1 VSTPRLSLRYVTDDL
16 GVLAELAAQGIHE
29 PETMP
34 FSTPWT
40 DVEAPELQ
48 RNTLRYYW
56 CSRAETTSQ
65 HWDLNMAACDRET
78 VICSAQISAER
89 FPTTRTAETGSWI
102 GRQYQGQGLGREMRR
117 AALHLIFA
125 GFNGEPATTRAW
137 HDDTASLRVTR
148 SLPYTED
155 GADLA
160 ALADHP
166 PQRHPSRRHR
176 ARPRVSPHHAT
187 WPGQILTVDGNSVG
201 AGNIGE
207 HTRVVFGLGQRSV
220 TEL

>member
-155 GADLA
+155 GAVQL
-160 ALADHP
+160 
-166 PQRHPSRRHR
+166 QRRDRPDTMLEFSMTWQHWQTIRRNDIQVAGIGPVREFLHTT
-176 ARPRVSPHHAT
+176 RPGRV
-187 WPGQILTVDGNSVG
+187 
-201 AGNIGE
+201 
-207 HTRVVFGLGQRSV
+207 RF
-220 TEL
+220 